1 MNPLQQICQGIDT
14 IVGQDELKK
23 KLDSGKQ
30 LRVKL
35 GVDPTRP
42 DLHFGH
48 LVVFNKLKQ
57 FQDLGHETTLLIGD
71 YTTTIGDPSGRSTER
86 PMLSK
91 EQIEDNY
98 KTYVEQAFKVLDP
111 AKTVIRKNSEW
122 FSNMSFG
129 DAILLSRQMTV
140 AQMLERED
148 FSNRYKNKTP
158 ISIVEFLY
166 PLLQGYDSI
175 MLDSDVE
182 IGGRDQLF
190 NLLVGRTLQKNI
202 GKEEQVVIT
211 MPLLVGLDGT
221 KKMSKSYDNYIAF
234 NDTAK
239 DIFGKVMSISDET
252 MFVYYKFLLLKTDEE
267 IERLKTIHPM
277 ECKKSLAEGLCAK
290 FYGLSAA
297 KHEREQFEKVFSQN
311 DIPDNMPNFSIQELI
326 GKEAA
331 PLVDVLWATN
341 LFPSKKEIRRL
352 FEQGAL
358 KVDGQKIT
366 DPSFLCKI
374 PNGAVVVQ
382 SGKRTFLKITK

>member
-1 MNPLQQICQGIDT
+1 
-14 IVGQDELKK
+14 
-23 KLDSGKQ
+23 
-30 LRVKL
+30 
-35 GVDPTRP
+35 
-42 DLHFGH
+42 
-48 LVVFNKLKQ
+48 
-57 FQDLGHETTLLIGD
+57 
-71 YTTTIGDPSGRSTER
+71 
-86 PMLSK
+86 
-91 EQIEDNY
+91 
-98 KTYVEQAFKVLDP
+98 
-111 AKTVIRKNSEW
+111 
-122 FSNMSFG
+122 
-129 DAILLSRQMTV
+129 
-140 AQMLERED
+140 MLERED

-202 GKEEQVVIT
+202 GKEEQAVIT

-221 KKMSKSYDNYIAF
+221 RKMSKSYDNYIAF

-290 FYGLSAA
+290 FYGLDAA

-311 DIPDNMPNFSIQELI
+311 DIPDSMPSFSIQELM
-326 GKEAA
+326 GKEAVS
-331 PLVDVLWATN
+331 LVDVLWATN

-366 DPSFLCKI
+366 DPSFLCKVS
-374 PNGAVVVQ
+374 NEAVVIQ
-382 SGKRTFLKITK
+382 AGKRTFLKITK